1 VQEIVNRLGNEY
13 DYKCKGFELK
23 AVPRSEF
30 EALKRFGDYTELQ
43 DGTLMWLEGDM
54 EFRIY
59 CEDVEGCPIGIVTEG
74 VLNLFAD
81 LCDDAPR
88 EADATSEQWESLPDN
103 SIPMPAERMT
113 NRPGKRLRDEKM
125 LLPIWLSSYRL
136 SISAG
141 QVVGADDAA

>member
-1 VQEIVNRLGNEY
+1 MGNEY

-30 EALKRFGDYTELQ
+30 DALKTFGDYTELQ
-43 DGTLMWLEGDM
+43 DGTLMRVEGDI

-59 CEDVEGCPIGIVTEG
+59 REDVEGCPIGIVTEG

-88 EADATSEQWESLPDN
+88 EADIA
-103 SIPMPAERMT
+103 RGGG
-113 NRPGKRLRDEKM
+113 PGAR
-125 LLPIWLSSYRL
+125 
-136 SISAG
+136 
-141 QVVGADDAA
+141 

>member
-1 VQEIVNRLGNEY
+1 MGNEY

-23 AVPRSEF
+23 AVSRSEF
-30 EALKRFGDYTELQ
+30 EALKRFRDYTEPQ
-43 DGTLMWLEGDM
+43 DGTLMRVERDK

-88 EADATSEQWESLPDN
+88 EADDPSEQRESLPDN
-103 SIPMPAERMT
+103 VIP
-113 NRPGKRLRDEKM
+113 G
-125 LLPIWLSSYRL
+125 
-136 SISAG
+136 
-141 QVVGADDAA
+141 

>member
-1 VQEIVNRLGNEY
+1 VGNEY

-43 DGTLMWLEGDM
+43 DGTLMRVEGDT

-59 CEDVEGCPIGIVTEG
+59 CEDVERCPIGIVTQG

-81 LCDDAPR
+81 LYDDPHPR
-88 EADATSEQWESLPDN
+88 EADDASEQSESLPN
-103 SIPMPAERMT
+103 
-113 NRPGKRLRDEKM
+113 K
-125 LLPIWLSSYRL
+125 WLSTDRRF
-136 SISAG
+136 A
-141 QVVGADDAA
+141 

>member
-1 VQEIVNRLGNEY
+1 MGNEY
-13 DYKCKGFELK
+13 DYKCKGFALK
-23 AVPRSEF
+23 AVTRSEF

-43 DGTLMWLEGDM
+43 DGTLMRVEGDT

-88 EADATSEQWESLPDN
+88 
-103 SIPMPAERMT
+103 
-113 NRPGKRLRDEKM
+113 K
-125 LLPIWLSSYRL
+125 
-136 SISAG
+136 
-141 QVVGADDAA
+141 ADDASEQGPSLPATM